1 MLWRCLLH
9 GIWMPLPA
17 RRPERCRWYSSRAT
31 ASHPRGTR
39 RKRIPIGERAARPAT
54 GACRIDGNAHAVITL
69 AFYRGKTMA
78 TLNIRNLP
86 DAVHAN
92 LRLRAARAGRSMEAE
107 AREILAQAC
116 RPEPDGDDL
125 SALQGLVDSL
135 YGADKPSHVV
145 EDLIADRRR
154 EAQGE

>member
-1 MLWRCLLH
+1 
-9 GIWMPLPA
+9 MPTLPSPPA
-17 RRPERCRWYSSRAT
+17 LT
-31 ASHPRGTR
+31 RGNT
-39 RKRIPIGERAARPAT
+39 
-54 GACRIDGNAHAVITL
+54 V
-69 AFYRGKTMA
+69 A

-86 DAVHAN
+86 DAVHAS

-116 RPEPDGDDL
+116 RPVPDGDDL

-135 YGADKPSHVV
+135 YGADKPPHVV